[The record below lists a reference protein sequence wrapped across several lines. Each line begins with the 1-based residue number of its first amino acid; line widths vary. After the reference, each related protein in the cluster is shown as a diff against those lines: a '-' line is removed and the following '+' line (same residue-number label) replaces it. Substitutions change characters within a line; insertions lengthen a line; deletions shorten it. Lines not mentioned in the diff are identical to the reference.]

1 MKDKFIAAHMR
12 VAKIYSELSSARRKK
27 VGAVIVKDSRILSI
41 GYNGTPAGWDN
52 ECEES
57 VLWHNGKQ
65 LLTPMLITKPEVLH
79 AEINAIAKLAASTE
93 SGKGAAIF
101 IYPCSPCMECAK
113 LIYAAGILEV
123 YFIEEYHN
131 SDGLSFLKKAGMKTF
146 QIKIKL

>member
-1 MKDKFIAAHMR
+1 MKDKFIRAHMR

-27 VGAVIVKDSRILSI
+27 VGVVIVKDDRILSI
-41 GYNGTPAGWDN
+41 GYNGPPAGGDN

-65 LLTPMLITKPEVLH
+65 LPTPILITKPEVIH

-93 SGKGAAIF
+93 SGKGAALF

-113 LIYAAGILEV
+113 LIYAAGISEV
-123 YFIEEYHN
+123 YFVEEYHN
-131 SDGLSFLKKAGMKTF
+131 NDGLSFLKKVGMKVF
-146 QIKIKL
+146 QIK

>member
-1 MKDKFIAAHMR
+1 MKDKFIRAHMR

-27 VGAVIVKDSRILSI
+27 VGVVIVKDDRILSI

-65 LLTPMLITKPEVLH
+65 LPTPILITKPEVIH

-93 SGKGAAIF
+93 SGKGAALF

-113 LIYAAGILEV
+113 LIYAAGISEV
-123 YFIEEYHN
+123 YFVEEYHN
-131 SDGLSFLKKAGMKTF
+131 NDGLSFLKKVGMKVF
-146 QIKIKL
+146 QIK

>member
-1 MKDKFIAAHMR
+1 MKDKFIRAHMR

-27 VGAVIVKDSRILSI
+27 VGVVIVKDDRILSI

-65 LLTPMLITKPEVLH
+65 LPTPILITKPEVIH

-93 SGKGAAIF
+93 SGKGAALF
-101 IYPCSPCMECAK
+101 VYPCSPCMECAK
-113 LIYAAGILEV
+113 LIYAAGISEV
-123 YFIEEYHN
+123 YFVEEYHN
-131 SDGLSFLKKAGMKTF
+131 NDGLSFLKKVGMKVF
-146 QIKIKL
+146 QIK

>member
-1 MKDKFIAAHMR
+1 MKDKFIRAHMR

-27 VGAVIVKDSRILSI
+27 VGVVIVKDDRILSI
-41 GYNGTPAGWDN
+41 GYNGPPAGWDN

-65 LLTPMLITKPEVLH
+65 LPTPILITKPEVIH

-93 SGKGAAIF
+93 SGKGAALF

-113 LIYAAGILEV
+113 LIYAAGISEV
-123 YFIEEYHN
+123 YFVEEYHN
-131 SDGLSFLKKAGMKTF
+131 NDGLSFLKKVGMKVF
-146 QIKIKL
+146 QIK